1 MTESSRCQILLLD
14 NALYH
19 WFVLVPKV
27 LEVEL
32 HDLSDSTQQVIFSEL
47 MCLSRFVK
55 NSLTTDKVNIGAIG
69 NIVNQLHI
77 HVIGRRFDD
86 AVWPAVV
93 WGAKPK
99 VPYTEEKIVELRQL
113 ILQFK

>member
-14 NALYH
+14 NAHSH

-27 LEVEL
+27 LELEL
-32 HDLSDSTQQVIFSEL
+32 HELSESTRQEIFSEL
-47 MCLSRFVK
+47 MRLSRFVK

-69 NIVNQLHI
+69 NIVSQLHI

-93 WGAKPK
+93 WGAEPK
-99 VPYTEEKIVELRQL
+99 LPYTEKQIVALRQL
-113 ILQFK
+113 MLQFK